1 MAVHQV
7 RRRVVHEGAA
17 MTELREY
24 WTTGPGA
31 VDIRPDPRL
40 SNLRPGWLDGD
51 GWRDRLSAL
60 RDEDVEWI
68 ERQWEL
74 ASGARPV
81 PMIPRL
87 VRSISYGLT
96 EAENPK

>member
-1 MAVHQV
+1 MT
-7 RRRVVHEGAA
+7 EPTSEP
-17 MTELREY
+17 TELREY

-60 RDEDVEWI
+60 ADEDVEWI

-74 ASGARPV
+74 ASGAGWALDQSWLRME
-81 PMIPRL
+81 MIR
-87 VRSISYGLT
+87 
-96 EAENPK
+96 